1 LPVEPDVSTTNAMLM
16 SGDRPLVVIETSTG
30 SVSSVQ
36 VGVVNWIVASKPSN
50 VPLLDDVVVSGP
62 EAILDSGADPD
73 N

>member
-1 LPVEPDVSTTNAMLM
+1 MLM

-62 EAILDSGADPD
+62 EAILDSFKKCAKK
-73 N
+73 